1 MRLAN
6 QDWDLSLMEGIAA
19 ILFMTYLYKLTNLL
33 VCFLFLC
40 N

>member
-19 ILFMTYLYKLTNLL
+19 ILFMTYLYYWCDKIALILNITK
-33 VCFLFLC
+33 
-40 N
+40 

>member
-19 ILFMTYLYKLTNLL
+19 ILFMTSLYKLTNLL
-33 VCFLFLC
+33 VSFLFLC